1 MGSRMSFGGLEPQR
15 QRRNARRERLP
26 RADGR
31 GRAVGQVARPGGVQ
45 LPFPGARQNHAPR
58 SRCPARG
65 GGDHDAGRPHRG
77 RRLHRG
83 AGLHEGQG
91 PRAAPRR
98 TSPGR
103 AGTGISDSRA
113 HIGVDAGSGL
123 VHAAE
128 TTAANVS
135 GASAAHAP
143 REGGRRVLPCGPRPH
158 GRGGAPRGRL
168 RAPSLPGAPDH
179 RQEALRQEGPGLRA
193 PGREGHR
200 VQEGIRPLQG
210 GASLPHREAPVRAP
224 EDALQRGPEELLHA
238 LRILRP
244 RRSRR
249 AHPGGQVPRL
259 PPRSCLRG
267 SGTPCRM
274 HGPGRACRERRPLPG
289 PVGDPAPM
297 PSRGSVR
304 TRAAAAPEGH

>member
-1 MGSRMSFGGLEPQR
+1 MAAWLGGSHGQPDELRGPGAAGAEEEGQAGG
-15 QRRNARRERLP
+15 AP

-31 GRAVGQVARPGGVQ
+31 GRAMGQVARPGGPR

-128 TTAANVS
+128 ATAANVS

-143 REGGRRVLPCGPRPH
+143 VREGGASCRAGPGHTGVAERPEVASGPHPSPVRRTTARKPSAIEGLDCALPAE
-158 GRGGAPRGRL
+158 RGIESRKASVRSGAEHPSLIAKRRSGRL
-168 RAPSLPGAPDH
+168 KTRCRGVRKSSCMPCVSFAPA
-179 RQEALRQEGPGLRA
+179 
-193 PGREGHR
+193 
-200 VQEGIRPLQG
+200 
-210 GASLPHREAPVRAP
+210 
-224 EDALQRGPEELLHA
+224 
-238 LRILRP
+238 
-244 RRSRR
+244 
-249 AHPGGQVPRL
+249 
-259 PPRSCLRG
+259 
-267 SGTPCRM
+267 
-274 HGPGRACRERRPLPG
+274 
-289 PVGDPAPM
+289 DPAVRIPAGRSLA
-297 PSRGSVR
+297 SRPE
-304 TRAAAAPEGH
+304 AA

>member
-1 MGSRMSFGGLEPQR
+1 MGSRMSFGGPEPQG
-15 QRRNARRERLP
+15 QRRKARREGLP

-31 GRAVGQVARPGGVQ
+31 GRAMGQVARPGGVQ

-113 HIGVDAGSGL
+113 RIGVDAGSGL
-123 VHAAE
+123 MHAAE

-135 GASAAHAP
+135 DVSMAHALA
-143 REGGRRVLPCGPRPH
+143 REDDASC
-158 GRGGAPRGRL
+158 
-168 RAPSLPGAPDH
+168 RA
-179 RQEALRQEGPGLRA
+179 GPGHMGVA
-193 PGREGHR
+193 E
-200 VQEGIRPLQG
+200 RPEV
-210 GASLPHREAPVRAP
+210 ASGPHLSPVRRTTARKP
-224 EDALQRGPEELLHA
+224 SAKKGLDCALPAERGIESRKASVRSKAEHPFLIA
-238 LRILRP
+238 K
-244 RRSRR
+244 RRSGHLKTRCR
-249 AHPGGQVPRL
+249 GVRKN
-259 PPRSCLRG
+259 SCMLCV
-267 SGTPCRM
+267 SFAP
-274 HGPGRACRERRPLPG
+274 A
-289 PVGDPAPM
+289 DPAVRIPAGRSLA
-297 PSRGSVR
+297 SRPE
-304 TRAAAAPEGH
+304 AA

>member
-1 MGSRMSFGGLEPQR
+1 MGSRMSFGGLEPQG
-15 QRRNARRERLP
+15 QRRKARREGLP

-31 GRAVGQVARPGGVQ
+31 GRAMGQVARPGGAQ

-83 AGLHEGQG
+83 AGLHEEQG

-113 HIGVDAGSGL
+113 RIGVDAGSGL

-143 REGGRRVLPCGPRPH
+143 VREGGASCRAGPGHTGVAERPEVASGPHPSPMRRTTARKPSAIEGLDCALPAE
-158 GRGGAPRGRL
+158 RGIESRKASVRSGAEH
-168 RAPSLPGAPDH
+168 PSLIAK
-179 RQEALRQEGPGLRA
+179 
-193 PGREGHR
+193 
-200 VQEGIRPLQG
+200 
-210 GASLPHREAPVRAP
+210 
-224 EDALQRGPEELLHA
+224 
-238 LRILRP
+238 
-244 RRSRR
+244 RRSGHLKTRCR
-249 AHPGGQVPRL
+249 GVRKS
-259 PPRSCLRG
+259 SCM
-267 SGTPCRM
+267 PCVSFA
-274 HGPGRACRERRPLPG
+274 PA
-289 PVGDPAPM
+289 DPAVRIPA
-297 PSRGSVR
+297 GSVFCQAGVSR
-304 TRAAAAPEGH
+304 MVINF

>member
-15 QRRNARRERLP
+15 QRRNARREGLP

-143 REGGRRVLPCGPRPH
+143 VREGGASC
-158 GRGGAPRGRL
+158 
-168 RAPSLPGAPDH
+168 RA
-179 RQEALRQEGPGLRA
+179 GPGHMGVAERPEVA
-193 PGREGHR
+193 SGPHPSPMRRTTARKPSAIEG
-200 VQEGIRPLQG
+200 L
-210 GASLPHREAPVRAP
+210 
-224 EDALQRGPEELLHA
+224 DCELYLYLGHA
-238 LRILRP
+238 
-244 RRSRR
+244 
-249 AHPGGQVPRL
+249 
-259 PPRSCLRG
+259 
-267 SGTPCRM
+267 
-274 HGPGRACRERRPLPG
+274 
-289 PVGDPAPM
+289 M
-297 PSRGSVR
+297 PQN
-304 TRAAAAPEGH
+304 

>member
-1 MGSRMSFGGLEPQR
+1 MGSRMSFGGPEPQG
-15 QRRNARRERLP
+15 QRRKARREGLP

-31 GRAVGQVARPGGVQ
+31 GRAMGQVARPGGPQ
-45 LPFPGARQNHAPR
+45 LPFPGARQACARRGDDAQDVPAPGDARPFRRGSRGCRPGFAGDAALHAPR
-58 SRCPARG
+58 PHAG
-65 GGDHDAGRPHRG
+65 AGAGRD
-77 RRLHRG
+77 
-83 AGLHEGQG
+83 G
-91 PRAAPRR
+91 PREAP
-98 TSPGR
+98 PC
-103 AGTGISDSRA
+103 
-113 HIGVDAGSGL
+113 
-123 VHAAE
+123 
-128 TTAANVS
+128 
-135 GASAAHAP
+135 P
-143 REGGRRVLPCGPRPH
+143 RGGGRRVLPCGPRPH

-168 RAPSLPGAPDH
+168 RPPSLPDAPDH
-179 RQEALRQEGPGLRA
+179 RQEALRHRGPGLRA

-200 VQEGIRPLQG
+200 VQEGIRPLRG

-274 HGPGRACRERRPLPG
+274 
-289 PVGDPAPM
+289 
-297 PSRGSVR
+297 PSRVSVR

>member
-1 MGSRMSFGGLEPQR
+1 MGSRMSFGGLEPQG
-15 QRRNARRERLP
+15 QRRKARREGLP

-31 GRAVGQVARPGGVQ
+31 GRAMGQVARPGGVQ

-113 HIGVDAGSGL
+113 RIGVDAGSGL

-143 REGGRRVLPCGPRPH
+143 VGEGGASCRAGPGHMGVAERPEVASGPH
-158 GRGGAPRGRL
+158 PPL
-168 RAPSLPGAPDH
+168 GAPDH
-179 RQEALRQEGPGLRA
+179 RQEALRHRGPGLRA

-200 VQEGIRPLQG
+200 VQEGIRPLRG

-274 HGPGRACRERRPLPG
+274 
-289 PVGDPAPM
+289 
-297 PSRGSVR
+297 PSRVSVR